1 MTMRPIIT
9 GLALLGALAFA
20 QGAQAQTTTDSSANT
35 PATTPG
41 SAMDKTLGTNA
52 TGTNPNG
59 ANAGVN
65 AAGGDSNQAIATTT
79 ANAMQPAHGANS
91 FSQGEAQGRIANH
104 GFQNVSSLRKD
115 ADGVWRGTAT
125 KDGQQVQVWLDYK
138 GNVGQQ

>member
-1 MTMRPIIT
+1 MRLPSP
-9 GLALLGALAFA
+9 ALVPALILVAGAAAA
-20 QGAQAQTTTDSSANT
+20 QTRGADPTTSIMAPGAQVT
-35 PATTPG
+35 PAPTEG
-41 SAMDKTLGTNA
+41 
-52 TGTNPNG
+52 
-59 ANAGVN
+59 NAGVN